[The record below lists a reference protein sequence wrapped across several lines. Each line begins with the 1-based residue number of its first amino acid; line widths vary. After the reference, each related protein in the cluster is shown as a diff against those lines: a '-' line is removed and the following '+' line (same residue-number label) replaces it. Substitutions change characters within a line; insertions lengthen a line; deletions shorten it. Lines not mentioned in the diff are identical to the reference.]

1 MALLTI
7 RQEGDDMLKKKSKPV
22 KVITPDIVSL
32 LDDML
37 ETLNAKDGVGIA
49 APQVGKLKR
58 IAVVSHED
66 DLYEL
71 INPEIVEIDGNQVCN
86 EACLSVPGRCGDID
100 RPFKVT
106 VKATNREGEEYT
118 VTVDDF
124 LASVFCHELDH
135 LDGVLFLDKA
145 TNIKLINEEQM
156 AERRRNR
163 KRRWKKT

>member
-1 MALLTI
+1 MALLQI
-7 RQEGDDMLKKKSKPV
+7 RLEGDEMLKKKSKPV
-22 KVITPDIVSL
+22 KEITPDIHAL

-37 ETLNAKDGVGIA
+37 ETLKSRDGVGIA

-58 IAVVSHED
+58 IAVISHED
-66 DLYEL
+66 ELYEL

-106 VKATNREGEEYT
+106 VKALNREGEYYDI
-118 VTVDDF
+118 TVDDF

-145 TNIKLINEEQM
+145 TNVQMINQEQM
-156 AERRRNR
+156 DERKRNRRR
-163 KRRWKKT
+163 KKK